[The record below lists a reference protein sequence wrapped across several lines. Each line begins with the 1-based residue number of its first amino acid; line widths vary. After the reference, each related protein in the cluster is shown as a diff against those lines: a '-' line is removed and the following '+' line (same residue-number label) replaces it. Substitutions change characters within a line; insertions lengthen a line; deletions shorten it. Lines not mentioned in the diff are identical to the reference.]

1 MMGYFRL
8 MIAFEPNVNGKK
20 RGRWG
25 NTRVVDC
32 LNPDFEDGKDVSELR
47 WAGFLRIW
55 ETLGR

>member
-1 MMGYFRL
+1 MVRSEG
-8 MIAFEPNVNGKK
+8 VGVV
-20 RGRWG
+20 RGIG
-25 NTRVVDC
+25 DC